1 MLWITWM
8 TSSDDRL
15 EHAVTD
21 DTGVR
26 GAAGRYRAVCGHLI
40 GPRALVSPPGRAC
53 PHCRAHLDQRPH
65 VSPRDRA
72 TRRVRRPIALFAALR
87 GAE

>member
-26 GAAGRYRAVCGHLI
+26 GAKGRYRAVCGHLVS
-40 GPRALVSPPGRAC
+40 PRALVSPPGPAC
-53 PHCRAHLDQRPH
+53 PRCQTHLDQRHHAPPWH
-65 VSPRDRA
+65 RA
-72 TRRVRRPIALFAALR
+72 GRRPITLFAAPR
-87 GAE
+87 DAE